1 MSDSYQKPDQNKIVT
16 LKDIANKLRIH
27 SIESTDA
34 ANSGY
39 VTDQF
44 GRIVSCLLLC

>member
-1 MSDSYQKPDQNKIVT
+1 MSGSYQKPDQKKIVT

-34 ANSGY
+34 ANSGC
-39 VTDQF
+39 VQPSTVVVDGF
-44 GRIVSCLLLC
+44 SIVS